1 MDYNLDLH
9 CSTLLQ
15 EYNNLLPSLN
25 KMEEIVTRVL
35 NQCVNEAGICID
47 GIATRVKTEGSL
59 AGKLAKK
66 GYKYNTISD
75 ITDLVGARII
85 TFYQEDVDK
94 ISSFISNY
102 FAIDWENSV
111 DKRKIH
117 DLKSFG
123 YASLHYIC
131 RIPVSLHHD
140 PAHPEINQMCFEI
153 QMRTCLQH
161 VWATIE
167 HDIGY
172 KTDVEIP
179 RNCIRNL
186 TRLAGMLELAD
197 EQFSAIRNEV
207 ADYRRKVKN
216 LVEDSKFDEILL
228 DGDTWASYLS
238 LNPFDKLTKRIAS
251 INQAEI
257 IKNPLGDYIKV
268 FQLLDFKTLGDVTRL
283 LSKYSDDAFTLATH
297 QIGRTDLDIISS
309 SISLQNLCCIH
320 VMRMGGGVLEIKK
333 IFDIIDGVSP
343 FNEERAKMIIEDAK
357 SII

>member
-15 EYNNLLPSLN
+15 EYNNLLPSLQ
-25 KMEEIVTRVL
+25 KMEEIVSCTL
-35 NQCVNEAGICID
+35 DKCIKEAGLCID
-47 GIATRVKTEGSL
+47 GISTRIKTERSL
-59 AGKLAKK
+59 AGKLVKK
-66 GYKYNTISD
+66 GHKYNSITD

-94 ISSFISNY
+94 VSSFISNY
-102 FAIDWENSV
+102 FTIDWKNSV
-111 DKRKIH
+111 DKRKI
-117 DLKSFG
+117 DDIKRFG
-123 YASLHYIC
+123 YTSLHYIC
-131 RIPVSLHHD
+131 NIPESLYQD
-140 PAHPEINQMCFEI
+140 PEHPEINEICFEI

-172 KTDVEIP
+172 KSDVEIP

-207 ADYRRKVKN
+207 NDYRRKVKN
-216 LVEDSKFDEILL
+216 LVEDSKFDEIML
-228 DGDTWASYLS
+228 DGDTWASYLN
-238 LNPFDKLTKRIAS
+238 LNPFEKLTKRIAS

-257 IKNPLGDYIKV
+257 INHPLNDYIKV
-268 FQLLDFKTLGDVTRL
+268 FRHLDFKTLGDIDQL
-283 LSKYSDDAFTLATH
+283 LKKYSDDAFTLATH

-309 SISLQNLCCIH
+309 SIGIQNLCCIH
-320 VMRMGGGVLEIKK
+320 ILRMGGGILEIKK
-333 IFDIIDGVSP
+333 IFDIIDGNSP
-343 FNEERAKMIIEDAK
+343 FNEERARMIIEDAK

>member
-1 MDYNLDLH
+1 MDYKLDQH
-9 CSTLLQ
+9 CSALLQ
-15 EYNNLLPSLN
+15 EYNNLLPSLH
-25 KMEEIVTRVL
+25 KMEEIVSLTL
-35 NQCVNEAGICID
+35 DQCIQEAGLCVD
-47 GIATRVKTEGSL
+47 GIATRVKAEESL

-66 GYKYNTISD
+66 GYKYNTIFD

-102 FAIDWENSV
+102 FAIDWGNSV

-123 YASLHYIC
+123 YTSLHYIC
-131 RIPVSLHHD
+131 RIPESLYHD
-140 PAHPEINQMCFEI
+140 PSHPEINQMCFEI

-207 ADYRRKVKN
+207 SDYRRKVKS
-216 LVEDSKFDEILL
+216 LVENSKFDEIML
-228 DGDTWASYLS
+228 DGDTWTSYLALS
-238 LNPFDKLTKRIAS
+238 PFDKLTKRIAS

-257 IKNPLGDYIKV
+257 INYPLQDYIKV
-268 FQLLDFKTLGDVTRL
+268 FRHLEFKTLGDIDRL
-283 LSKYSDDAFTLATH
+283 LKKYSDEAFTLATH

-309 SISLQNLCCIH
+309 SIGVQNLCCIH
-320 VMRMGGGVLEIKK
+320 ILRMGGGALEIKK
-333 IFDIIDGVSP
+333 IFDIIDGDSP
-343 FNEERAKMIIEDAK
+343 FNEERAKMIIEDSK